1 MANINMKNT
10 EYINFTGNM
19 VGPYLSISKLC
30 GRKKI
35 VAPF

>member
-1 MANINMKNT
+1 MANINMRTT
-10 EYINFTGNM
+10 EYINLAGNM

-35 VAPF
+35 IAAF